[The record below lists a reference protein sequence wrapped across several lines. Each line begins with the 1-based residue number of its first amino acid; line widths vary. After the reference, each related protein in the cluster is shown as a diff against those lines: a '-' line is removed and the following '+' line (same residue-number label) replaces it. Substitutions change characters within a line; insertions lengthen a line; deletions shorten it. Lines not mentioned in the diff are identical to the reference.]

1 MLTPDHPG
9 LNRVPQAL
17 RNPGAALN
25 DHLAGAALPGRMQ
38 LSLRK
43 LGWGSW
49 AQMLGLW
56 RGAPSHPHAWVLSQ
70 PCLLF
75 PAGPGHPPQ
84 TPHGLEATPST
95 PAPPAQQASS
105 SASPGV
111 QRNGRCFSCPQ
122 PESYAPSRT
131 FPLSCSTPP
140 TWSSPAL
147 CAGTPGGWGTTGMC
161 DA

>member
-95 PAPPAQQASS
+95 PAPPALVSRETGAAS
-105 SASPGV
+105 AAPNPSPTLPPEHFPCPA
-111 QRNGRCFSCPQ
+111 QRPQRGHLLPCAREPQEAGGRLECAM
-122 PESYAPSRT
+122 PEVTARV
-131 FPLSCSTPP
+131 
-140 TWSSPAL
+140 
-147 CAGTPGGWGTTGMC
+147 
-161 DA
+161 